1 MEGPAEQRANH
12 GVGLETR
19 LRERRAAG
27 CKLLVPY
34 VTGGLGSGWLDVVR
48 AIADAGA
55 DAIEVGIPFSDPV
68 MDGLTIQEAS
78 RRALDLGATPAGVIG
93 DAATLDIDVPL
104 VVMTYTNPVGHMGYR
119 RFARALSDA
128 GIAGAILP
136 DLPLDELGGW
146 AEAADAHSVETVL
159 LAAPTTPD
167 DRLVAIC
174 ERSRGF
180 VYGVSLLG
188 VTGERTSL
196 ASQAGEM
203 GSRLKAVTDKPV
215 LLGIGISNAEQ
226 AVEASQ
232 YGDGVVIGSAL
243 VARLLQGGGPD
254 AAHAF
259 VSEVRTALDAA

>member
-1 MEGPAEQRANH
+1 VSVSGA
-12 GVGLETR
+12 LEHV
-19 LRERRAAG
+19 LRSRRDAG
-27 CKLLVPY
+27 RKLLVPY
-34 VTGGLGSGWLDVVR
+34 VTGGLGSGWVDVVR

-78 RRALDLGATPAGVIG
+78 RRALDLGATPAGVIA
-93 DAATLDIDVPL
+93 DAANLDLEVPL

-119 RFARALSDA
+119 RFAAALANA

-136 DLPLDELGGW
+136 DLPLDELDGW
-146 AEAADAHSVETVL
+146 AQAADSHGVETVL

-174 ERSRGF
+174 ERTRGF

-188 VTGERTSL
+188 VTGERASL

-203 GSRLKAVTDKPV
+203 GRRLKAVTDKPV

-232 YGDGVVIGSAL
+232 YGDGVVVGSAL

-259 VSEVRTALDAA
+259 VAELRGALDAA

>member
-1 MEGPAEQRANH
+1 
-12 GVGLETR
+12 
-19 LRERRAAG
+19 
-27 CKLLVPY
+27 
-34 VTGGLGSGWLDVVR
+34 
-48 AIADAGA
+48 
-55 DAIEVGIPFSDPV
+55 VGIPFSDPV

-78 RRALDLGATPAGVIG
+78 RRALDLGATPRSVIG
-93 DAATLDIDVPL
+93 DAATLDIDIPL

-119 RFARALSDA
+119 RFAAALSEA

-136 DLPLDELGGW
+136 DLPLDELDGW
-146 AEAADAHSVETVL
+146 ADAADAHAVETVL

-174 ERSRGF
+174 ARSRGF

-203 GSRLKAVTDKPV
+203 GRRLKAITDLPV

-226 AVEASQ
+226 AVEAAQ
-232 YGDGVVIGSAL
+232 FGDGVIVGSAL

-254 AAHAF
+254 AAHGF
-259 VSEVRTALDAA
+259 VSELRTALDAA

>member
-1 MEGPAEQRANH
+1 MSLESHLRA
-12 GVGLETR
+12 R
-19 LRERRAAG
+19 REAG

-48 AIADAGA
+48 AIAAAGA
-55 DAIEVGIPFSDPV
+55 DAIEIGIPFSDPV

-78 RRALDLGATPAGVIG
+78 RRALDLGATPSGVIS
-93 DAATLDIDVPL
+93 DAAQLEIDVPL

-119 RFARALSDA
+119 RFAAALRDA
-128 GIAGAILP
+128 GIAAAILP
-136 DLPLDELGGW
+136 DLPLDELDGW
-146 AEAADAHSVETVL
+146 ADAADAHDVETVL

-180 VYGVSLLG
+180 VYGVSLMG

-196 ASQAGEM
+196 ASQAREM
-203 GSRLKAVTDKPV
+203 GRRLKAVTDTPV

-226 AVEASQ
+226 AVEAAH
-232 YGDGVVIGSAL
+232 YGDGVIIGSAL
-243 VARLLQGGGPD
+243 MARLLNGGGPD
-254 AAHAF
+254 AAHEF
-259 VSEVRTALDAA
+259 VSELRTALDRA

>member
-1 MEGPAEQRANH
+1 MT
-12 GVGLETR
+12 VGLEAR
-19 LRERRAAG
+19 LRERRKAG

-119 RFARALSDA
+119 RFAKALADA

-146 AEAADAHSVETVL
+146 AEAADAHEVETVL

-167 DRLVAIC
+167 ERLAAIC

-203 GSRLKAVTDKPV
+203 GRRLKAVTDKPV
-215 LLGIGISNAEQ
+215 LLGVGISNAEQ

-232 YGDGVVIGSAL
+232 FGDGVVIGSAL

-254 AAHAF
+254 AAHEF
-259 VSEVRTALDAA
+259 VSEVRTALDAV

>member
-1 MEGPAEQRANH
+1 MTEPGF
-12 GVGLETR
+12 LEKR
-19 LRERRAAG
+19 LRERRDAG
-27 CKLLVPY
+27 RKLLLPY
-34 VTGGLGSGWLDVVR
+34 VSGG
-48 AIADAGA
+48 ITADWTDTLLAMAAAGA

-78 RRALDLGATPAGVIG
+78 RRALDLGATPAGVIA
-93 DAATLDIDVPL
+93 DAAKLEIDVPL

-119 RFARALSDA
+119 RFAKALADA

-146 AEAADAHSVETVL
+146 AEAADAHGVETVL

-167 DRLVAIC
+167 ERLVAIC

-203 GSRLKAVTDKPV
+203 GRRLKAVTDVPV
-215 LLGIGISNAEQ
+215 LLGIGISTAVQ
-226 AVEASQ
+226 AVEAAQ
-232 YGDGVVIGSAL
+232 FADGVVVGSAL

-254 AAHAF
+254 AAHEF
-259 VSEVRTALDAA
+259 VTELRTALDAV

>member
-1 MEGPAEQRANH
+1 
-12 GVGLETR
+12 
-19 LRERRAAG
+19 
-27 CKLLVPY
+27 
-34 VTGGLGSGWLDVVR
+34 VR

-55 DAIEVGIPFSDPV
+55 DAIEIGIPFSDPV

-78 RRALDLGATPAGVIG
+78 RRALDLGATPAGVIS

-119 RFARALSDA
+119 RFAAALADA

-146 AEAADAHSVETVL
+146 AEAADAHDVETVL

-167 DRLVAIC
+167 ERLAAIC
-174 ERSRGF
+174 RRSRGF
-180 VYGVSLLG
+180 VYGVSLMG
-188 VTGERTSL
+188 VTGERTAL
-196 ASQAGEM
+196 ASQAGDM
-203 GSRLKAVTDKPV
+203 GRRLKAVTDIPV
-215 LLGIGISNAEQ
+215 LLGVGISNAEQ

-232 YGDGVVIGSAL
+232 FGDGVVIGSAL

-254 AAHAF
+254 AAHEF
-259 VSEVRTALDAA
+259 VTEVRAALDA